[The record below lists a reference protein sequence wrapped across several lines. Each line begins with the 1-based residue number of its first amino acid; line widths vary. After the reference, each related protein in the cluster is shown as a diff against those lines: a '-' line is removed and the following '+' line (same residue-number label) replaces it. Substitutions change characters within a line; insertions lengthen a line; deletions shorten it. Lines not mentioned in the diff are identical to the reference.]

1 MEIIKLWNQH
11 FFFASYSVLIHL
23 TEQQIMIDRVK
34 GLPEVYQYYTHKVVI
49 IQASSPVVNTSNNYI
64 LGGVV

>member
-1 MEIIKLWNQH
+1 M
-11 FFFASYSVLIHL
+11 IHL